1 MAVDLFNGSNSYDQQ
16 RGNVD
21 IPATLNGNVTAPLVL
36 TAQGAGTVN
45 GAAQTNVNGRGVI
58 LGINTTVDTAG
69 AYAVNLQGFDAVSG
83 TWYTIASSA
92 SIAATGFATLTLYPG
107 IAATANVAVSSVLPR
122 TWRVQAVVTTGPI
135 TATVGASVIV

>member
-1 MAVDLFNGSNSYDQQ
+1 VPDFNTD
-16 RGNVD
+16 
-21 IPATLNGNVTAPLVL
+21 ATASLLTL

-45 GAAQTNVNGRGVI
+45 SATQINTNGRGVAI
-58 LGINTTVDTAG
+58 GINTTVDAAG
-69 AYAVNLQGFDAVSG
+69 AYVVNLQAQDVVSG

-107 IAATANVAVSSVLPR
+107 ITVAANTAVSAPLTP

-135 TATVGASVIV
+135 TATIGAAVIV